1 MMESFWT
8 LLGRTLGWSG
18 AMDPRGRKVEGRM
31 SWNDAAPPVTISDV
45 QRDV

>member
-18 AMDPRGRKVEGRM
+18 AMDPRGRKVV
-31 SWNDAAPPVTISDV
+31 WNDAAPPVTISDV